1 LICKLTAIASRPDYG
16 RTKPVRVL
24 AEAPDGTEFEAY
36 LKAPQLGEKTFPCLL
51 EREWFAAR
59 LAQQLALPCAPPF
72 QIHLDPDVVATVQ
85 DAFLRNKL
93 QAGPEVLFGSLNG
106 GPGWMEWSD
115 SMSLSRDSV
124 QIAAEIYLFDTI
136 IQNWDRCAP
145 NPNLLVKGEKLL
157 MIDHGEAF
165 VEATGLDAERDHHA
179 LPWKVGG
186 VENHVGEYEMHPL
199 WPKLRPKSRID
210 FIAAA
215 DRWKALPDDVFT
227 LIAADVPDC
236 WNKVTALRIAAYM
249 AEAVENVNAIV
260 NNIEYN
266 FDR

>member
-1 LICKLTAIASRPDYG
+1 
-16 RTKPVRVL
+16 
-24 AEAPDGTEFEAY
+24 
-36 LKAPQLGEKTFPCLL
+36 
-51 EREWFAAR
+51 
-59 LAQQLALPCAPPF
+59 
-72 QIHLDPDVVATVQ
+72 
-85 DAFLRNKL
+85 
-93 QAGPEVLFGSLNG
+93 
-106 GPGWMEWSD
+106 
-115 SMSLSRDSV
+115 MSLSRDSV

-199 WPKLRPKSRID
+199 WPKLRPKNRID